1 MIWQEMLRDERN
13 QGREEGENT
22 GIVKG
27 KRDAILVLLQEKGTI
42 SEELCE
48 IITTQ
53 TDPTTLNEWIKIAS
67 RVTSIEQFMNEI

>member
-53 TDPTTLNEWIKIAS
+53 TDTTTLNAWIKIAS